1 VLILL
6 PPSEGKQSP
15 IRGPRLK
22 MGALSHTSLNPVRAE
37 VLDALTTLC
46 STSPTKARTILG
58 LGPKQAEEVA
68 RNANLLSAATAPAIE
83 VYTGVL
89 FGALDAAS
97 LSAAAQKRLNTHVLI
112 SSALFGFLSPTDP
125 IPAYRLSGDT
135 ALPGIGP
142 LHSVWREPLSAVLE
156 QTTSVILDLRS
167 GAYAKLG
174 PLPHAVADRSFVG
187 RVMLE
192 KNGKRTVVSHHN
204 KATKGHL
211 VRGLM
216 ELRTMPKTEAA
227 MVRALEGL
235 GYTIAIHEGNKAG
248 QPATLEI
255 VVTNT

>member
-1 VLILL
+1 MLILL
-6 PPSEGKQSP
+6 PPSEGKQAP
-15 IRGPRLK
+15 VRGPRLK
-22 MGALSHTSLNPVRAE
+22 MGALSHAALNPTRTA
-37 VLDALTTLC
+37 VLDALIALC
-46 STSPTKARTILG
+46 SGAPAKAQSALG
-58 LGPKQAEEVA
+58 LGPKQVDEIA
-68 RNANLLSAATAPAIE
+68 RNVNLQTAATAPAIE

-89 FGALDAAS
+89 FGALHAAS
-97 LSAAAQKRLNTHVLI
+97 LSAAARTRLNNHVLI
-112 SSALFGFLSPTDP
+112 SSALFGFLSPSDP

-135 ALPGIGP
+135 NLPGIGP
-142 LHSVWREPLSAVLE
+142 LHGVWREPLSAVLE
-156 QTTSVILDLRS
+156 QTASVILDLRS

-216 ELRTMPKTEAA
+216 ELRTVPKTEAA

-235 GYTIAIHEGNKAG
+235 AYTIAIHEGNRAG
-248 QPATLEI
+248 QPATLDI
-255 VVTNT
+255 VVTET